1 MTAAALCKQ
10 ILALKLKLKALTK
23 EWDHAKAAEADVT
36 ILDSNGQ
43 PLPTISV
50 TPPPTVFQFG
60 GGIGG
65 GSKNN
70 GNDNLRARDVIGVG
84 AKRNG
89 DDVRAM
95 SKHADFLIK
104 FVEQKFATPELGF
117 EVIHRAARHKRAQT
131 DAHKMRE
138 AKKTKD
144 QHYLVVRA
152 IEKHWRNKELDIAV
166 ALKTLGGVSF
176 ERFGAIVKLLC

>member
-1 MTAAALCKQ
+1 MTAAALYRQ
-10 ILALKLKLKALTK
+10 ALALKPRLKALTK
-23 EWDHAKAAEADVT
+23 EWEAVKAAEADVT
-36 ILDSNGQ
+36 ILASSGQ

-70 GNDNLRARDVIGVG
+70 GSDNLRARDVIGVG

-89 DDVRAM
+89 YGVRAM

-104 FVEQKFATPELGF
+104 FVEQKFTTPELGY
-117 EVIHRAARHKRAQT
+117 EVIHRAAKGIERYRRGHIRC
-131 DAHKMRE
+131 
-138 AKKTKD
+138 AKQRKARTN
-144 QHYLVVRA
+144 
-152 IEKHWRNKELDIAV
+152 II
-166 ALKTLGGVSF
+166 
-176 ERFGAIVKLLC
+176 

>member
-1 MTAAALCKQ
+1 MNAAALFRQ
-10 ILALKLKLKALTK
+10 IIALRPKPKALTK

-43 PLPTISV
+43 PLLPTISV
-50 TPPPTVFQFG
+50 TPLPTVFQFG

-70 GNDNLRARDVIGVG
+70 GNDNLRANYVLGVG

-104 FVEQKFATPELGF
+104 FVEQKFATPVLGF
-117 EVIHRAARHKRAQT
+117 EVIHRAAGHKKAQME
-131 DAHKMRE
+131 AHKWQK
-138 AKKTKD
+138 AKQRKD
-144 QHYLVVRA
+144 QQYLVVRA
-152 IEKHWRNKELDIAV
+152 IEKHWRNRESDIAV
-166 ALKTLGGVSF
+166 ALKTLGGVVWRVLV
-176 ERFGAIVKLLC
+176 RF